1 MDNFHVKFSP
11 GYPKDSWR
19 IYRYAGAGTSS
30 FIESLNSWATEQE
43 AQDAAN
49 RINATGGLVLLAEND
64 IKFGLC
70 AND

>member
-1 MDNFHVKFSP
+1 MDNFNVKFSP

-19 IYRYAGAGTSS
+19 ICRYAGVDTSS
-30 FIESLNSWATEQE
+30 CIESLNSWATEQE
-43 AQDAAN
+43 AQDAN
-49 RINATGGLVLLAEND
+49 RINATGGLTLLAEDD